1 MTRIAAA
8 KEAGEENGAPQ
19 ARRRLRGLY
28 APIPLAFLG
37 LGVYRAWIEI
47 TFVGSFVNFPA
58 FSLSTRGLF
67 DFSAVAEMVLFVL
80 LARRIGPLY
89 TKRWPFAL
97 CAAAMLA
104 STVLLFAS
112 FFAPGLAGSL
122 GVVTSVAGGVGLGLI
137 ILIWSELY
145 GCLNPIRVTLYYA
158 ASLVVGALIIYL
170 YMGLKMPWLFVMTA
184 LLPIVSLASARKG
197 FALLPEG
204 ERPQKAWVSIS
215 VPWKIILLMG
225 FFAFSYG
232 IVEANAYRGYFGPHS
247 SPGTFAVSGVVLL
260 GVLVKRDKFDFN
272 TLCRIALPLTVVAL
286 FLISV
291 LGFTDDYL
299 SGFCVAGGYTA
310 FSILIMVL
318 CSNLCYR
325 YGVSAVWLFGMERSL
340 RLVFM
345 FLGRCVYEYGS
356 VITVGSV
363 RGTTIASGIAIL
375 AVVMGTFF
383 LLSQKELSSKWGA
396 SFLVGPEGN
405 GEAVRKQE
413 LADRCELLA
422 KRFGLT
428 SRETEVLILLAQ
440 RKTVG
445 MIERELYIANGTAK
459 AHVRHVYQKFD
470 IHSRE
475 ELFDLLGVDG
485 LQENVEAKNAG

>member
-8 KEAGEENGAPQ
+8 KEAGEENAAPQ

-58 FSLSTRGLF
+58 FSLSTRDLF

-80 LARRIGPLY
+80 LARRIGPLC

-97 CAAAMLA
+97 CATAMLA

-184 LLPIVSLASARKG
+184 LLPIVSLASACKG

-204 ERPQKAWVSIS
+204 ERPQRAWVSIS

-232 IVEANAYRGYFGPHS
+232 IVEANAYQGYFGPHS

-325 YGVSAVWLFGMERSL
+325 RASRFLFG
-340 RLVFM
+340 V
-345 FLGRCVYEYGS
+345 
-356 VITVGSV
+356 
-363 RGTTIASGIAIL
+363 
-375 AVVMGTFF
+375 
-383 LLSQKELSSKWGA
+383 ELSLDATKFTCAVTKVATRPSA
-396 SFLVGPEGN
+396 SRAFHPCVSYSGKNTASTAFCSAAG
-405 GEAVRKQE
+405 
-413 LADRCELLA
+413 
-422 KRFGLT
+422 RFSMRLPT
-428 SRETEVLILLAQ
+428 TMSAPATTMPMTIWCRPNALKPTAMHAQ
-440 RKTVG
+440 
-445 MIERELYIANGTAK
+445 
-459 AHVRHVYQKFD
+459 
-470 IHSRE
+470 
-475 ELFDLLGVDG
+475 
-485 LQENVEAKNAG
+485 